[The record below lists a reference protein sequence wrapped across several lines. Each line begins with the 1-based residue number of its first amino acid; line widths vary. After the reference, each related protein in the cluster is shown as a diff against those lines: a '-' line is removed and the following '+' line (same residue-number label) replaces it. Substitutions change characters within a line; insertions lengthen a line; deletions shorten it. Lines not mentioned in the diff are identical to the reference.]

1 MRDRGG
7 ELLVESCGDVK
18 VFGEGGVIESDE
30 LVWDLRGL
38 LPRESSEKG
47 PEVCGV
53 EFV

>member
-1 MRDRGG
+1 MRDSGG
-7 ELLVESCGDVK
+7 ELLVESCGYVK
-18 VFGEGGVIESDE
+18 VVGEGGVIEGDG
-30 LVWDLRGL
+30 LVWNLRGL